1 MSSRLQPRSGPGLA
15 TTSRGS
21 DHLNVEPPLVPEQP
35 GGNRRRDREPLL
47 NRSHHARHLPAVAYP
62 GQASSS
68 TMTVA
73 AIEPLL
79 NRRHRHGAGA
89 GLARIGDGWQVA
101 CVVAAIEQRLA
112 VAPAVASR
120 RLGYERWRSIKLV
133 TTS

>member
-73 AIEPLL
+73 ARSPITDTTIPLTL
-79 NRRHRHGAGA
+79 YA
-89 GLARIGDGWQVA
+89 
-101 CVVAAIEQRLA
+101 RLA
-112 VAPAVASR
+112 SAAGTENPRGSTQMSR
-120 RLGYERWRSIKLV
+120 RA
-133 TTS
+133 T